1 MGNIGHRSFFN
12 QLFSNLLVDD
22 ARYLVIL
29 FDDGS
34 LNDYYFRAL
43 ISLESTLSKKNSSRH
58 ASRFKIRNLLHML
71 LSSL

>member
-1 MGNIGHRSFFN
+1 MGNISHRSFFN

-22 ARYLVIL
+22 VRYLVIL

-34 LNDYYFRAL
+34 HNDYYFRAL
-43 ISLESTLSKKNSSRH
+43 IALKTALSKKNSSRH